1 MQPFAECFPRLVQAL
16 QQRFGRPWRV
26 ENVTGPGYSRFA
38 VFALHTELGRFAL
51 KQHARER
58 RDAVRSQ
65 HAFQQMLAST
75 PESCVPQLQPWADGA
90 TWMDDGP
97 FGWELC
103 TWVPGEPWPAGVRLA
118 EDAWQQQFDA
128 ILAMHRCALR
138 WQDSSTDVVACGLPS
153 TIPRGW
159 IERRDRLRFWSA
171 SGIEWGAIEQAVAT
185 AWGTDRQC
193 ANAINR
199 VRGWLPELA
208 GELEHL
214 CRNGAP
220 SWWIVRDMWR
230 AHWLFDAGKLMGLI
244 DFGAA
249 RPDWPGL
256 DLVRAWGTMLDEDD
270 PRWQSGCER
279 YSREVPEARID
290 VRTLKMV
297 HRASVALSL
306 LQWCEWCVSGR
317 VDRSAGPSPRFTELV
332 QRVLTMA

>member
-1 MQPFAECFPRLVQAL
+1 MQPFADCYPSLVQAL
-16 QQRFGRPWRV
+16 HQCFGTHWRV

-38 VFALHTELGRFAL
+38 VFALHTHRGRFAL

-58 RDAVRSQ
+58 RDAVLSQ

-75 PESCVPQLQPWADGA
+75 PGSCVPQLQPWTDGR

-103 TWVPGEPWPAGVRLA
+103 HWVPGEPWPTQLRLA
-118 EDAWQQQFDA
+118 QDAWQQQLDA
-128 ILAMHRCALR
+128 IIAMHRSALR
-138 WQDSSTDVVACGLPS
+138 WHDSSMDVVVLGS
-153 TIPRGW
+153 TASIPRGW
-159 IERRDRLRFWSA
+159 TERRDRLHFWSA
-171 SGIEWGAIEQAVAT
+171 SQHEWGAIGRAVAT
-185 AWGTDRQC
+185 AWG
-193 ANAINR
+193 ANPQFAKALER

-208 GELEHL
+208 EELEHL
-214 CRNGAP
+214 CRKGAP

-230 AHWLFDAGKLMGLI
+230 AHWLFDAGRLMGLI

-270 PRWQSGCER
+270 PRWQSGCDR
-279 YSREVPEARID
+279 YSREIPEARID

-306 LQWCEWCVSGR
+306 LQWCEWCVSGKA
-317 VDRSAGPSPRFTELV
+317 DRSAGPSPRFMELV